1 MASAAV
7 SLHCTGHLLKPGR
20 IIRSNR
26 KRRYFELVGHNLYYF
41 ASHAVAARGIGAA
54 KGFDSLQGLQSVM
67 LGDLSGATV
76 PIHLVLA
83 NDAEAVYY
91 VQQGSA
97 AESFEDA
104 KRWIAAFT
112 QLVPKKIKSVIQ
124 GELEH
129 SLDRGHTW
137 TRRFVMLLPDELVLF
152 ENEAATQRYSADPLA
167 CAVARLKFTDEFFA
181 ADAPGGSHQNSFQVC
196 DFETSYYLAAP
207 DPQLKM
213 FWMLAISR
221 IIEKMLETAA
231 EITRRSFKGARVLA
245 QNPLADHAEAKQ
257 QEEQQ
262 AVRDRTASE
271 HMSLGNKP
279 RGRLLYDFE
288 AENDGEISVP
298 AGEIVTLLERA
309 DEDFWIAQVGRRRG
323 FVQADYVEVIQ
334 SAPGASKPKRKARP
348 PPAVPSRTNTPVGV
362 AGEPAT
368 PRGSE
373 HFGAP
378 PPSLMDNGTFGF
390 NRSNNT
396 GGTSKGAPPPV
407 PSRGGKPKAA
417 PPVPS
422 RGGKPKALRR
432 IRTGSSRALGLNNGE
447 AAQENAGSLARRN
460 RIAALSQRRVAI
472 EERQRQEAIEQE
484 RQRKE
489 AAERKRQQDA
499 RALREKQEAERR
511 QREEEARLEKERQ
524 ELEAT
529 RARERALAEEQK
541 RAQEQALAAEERQR
555 LEAAKAELQRQRREQ
570 EEKLARERARV
581 EAERKRAAE
590 EAARKKAALEAERR
604 AEQERK
610 QAERKKAA
618 ERRAAEE
625 QEAARLKAEE
635 ERLAREQEEE
645 AKTAQAALAKNAALS
660 PSLRPKG
667 PAPARPSRNRRKSN
681 VAPKPAMVRASES
694 KAATGGDSDAAAAA
708 AASKS
713 PAPKRRK
720 SPAPKR
726 RAQKKGGGIAA
737 RMAMWNKRANDYQ
750 EGQESNVFSAS
761 YKGGGGKL
769 SKRDA
774 GYGQA
779 KAGSKTEAR
788 AKAAKEWCV
797 PRWFFFS
804 VCVRCFPRLMFVR

>member
-1 MASAAV
+1 MASAVAAGV
-7 SLHCTGHLLKPGR
+7 NVHCRGHLLKPGR

-54 KGFDSLQGLQSVM
+54 KGFDSLLGLQSVM
-67 LGDLSGATV
+67 LGDPVGATV

-83 NDAEAVYY
+83 DDSEAVYY
-91 VQQGSA
+91 VQQGSVE
-97 AESFEDA
+97 ESFGDA
-104 KRWIAAFT
+104 KRWITAFT

-129 SLDRGHTW
+129 SLDRGQTW

-167 CAVARLKFTDEFFA
+167 CAVARLKFTDEFFT

-231 EITRRSFKGARVLA
+231 EITRRSFTGARILA
-245 QNPLADHAEAKQ
+245 QNPISSHVEA
-257 QEEQQ
+257 EEQKAQQ
-262 AVRDRTASE
+262 AARDRVASE
-271 HMSLGNKP
+271 HMILGNKP

-288 AENDGEISVP
+288 AENDGEISVA
-298 AGEIVTLLERA
+298 AGEIITLLERA
-309 DEDFWIAQVGRRRG
+309 DEDFWIAQTGELRG
-323 FVQADYVEVIQ
+323 FVQADYVEVLQ
-334 SAPGASKPKRKARP
+334 SAPETSKPKRKARP
-348 PPAVPSRTNTPVGV
+348 PPTVPSRHNKPVGF

-378 PPSLMDNGTFGF
+378 PPSLMDKL
-390 NRSNNT
+390 SAKP
-396 GGTSKGAPPPV
+396 KGAPPPV
-407 PSRGGKPKAA
+407 PSRAGKPKAA

-422 RGGKPKALRR
+422 RAGKPALQEDGGE
-432 IRTGSSRALGLNNGE
+432 GSSKVLLHKE
-447 AAQENAGSLARRN
+447 SVGSVARRN
-460 RIAALSQRRVAI
+460 RIAALSQRRVEI
-472 EERQRQEAIEQE
+472 EERQRQEAIKREQE
-484 RQRKE
+484 RKE
-489 AAERKRQQDA
+489 AAERKRQEDA
-499 RALREKQEAERR
+499 RAMREKEEAERLR
-511 QREEEARLEKERQ
+511 REEEARLEKERL

-529 RARERALAEEQK
+529 RAQERALAEEQR
-541 RAQEQALAAEERQR
+541 RAREQALAEEERQR
-555 LEAAKAELQRQRREQ
+555 LETAKAELERQRRKQ

-581 EAERKRAAE
+581 EADRKRAAE
-590 EAARKKAALEAERR
+590 EMARKKAAVEAERR
-604 AEQERK
+604 AEEERK

-618 ERRAAEE
+618 ERRAEEEREAE
-625 QEAARLKAEE
+625 RLKAEE
-635 ERLAREQEEE
+635 ERLAREQEKE
-645 AKTAQAALAKNAALS
+645 AQAKRAAQAMPALS
-660 PSLRPKG
+660 PSSRPKG

-681 VAPKPAMVRASES
+681 VVSKPAMVRASES
-694 KAATGGDSDAAAAA
+694 KVSAGGDSASSAS
-708 AASKS
+708 ASKL
-713 PAPKRRK
+713 
-720 SPAPKR
+720 PAPKR
-726 RAQKKGGGIAA
+726 RAQKKAGGIAA

-761 YKGGGGKL
+761 YKGGGGKI
-769 SKRDA
+769 SKKDA

-788 AKAAKEWCV
+788 ANAAKEWCV
-797 PRWFFFS
+797 RIYLCFS
-804 VCVRCFPRLMFVR
+804 LLFCSH